1 MLLPAV
7 SEEAK
12 ITLLPFFFSVQLGV
26 TIEDI
31 LTIATVL
38 Q

>member
-12 ITLLPFFFSVQLGV
+12 KTLFPFFLFVRLGV

-31 LTIATVL
+31 LTISIVL
-38 Q
+38 